1 MQTRYPILLVHGLG
15 IKDTFFL
22 KSFGLIDKRLR
33 AQGYTVYKSKID
45 AFGSVQSNAAQL
57 KDEIFSIL
65 HETGAEKINIIAHS
79 KGGLDAK
86 CMIEQYG
93 ISPHIASL
101 TTLCTPHGGSP
112 IASFIL
118 RFPRLAVKYLAFWVN
133 LIYRVLGDQSPDSFA
148 ACEDLQRGI
157 NARQQTISDSDG
169 IMYQSFSATMRPGL
183 IPTDFAMYFPLILS
197 RTIEKEMPSDGL
209 VPRDSAVF
217 GHFRGDCV
225 DDSISHTEIIDFML
239 CKKKKEKVYSFYT
252 ALCEELAREGL

>member
-45 AFGSVQSNAAQL
+45 AFGSVQGNAAQL

-65 HETGAEKINIIAHS
+65 QITGTEKVNIIAHS

-86 CMIEQYG
+86 CMIEQHG

-118 RFPRLAVKYLAFWVN
+118 RFPRFLVKYLAFWVN

-148 ACEDLQRGI
+148 ACEALQRGI

-217 GHFRGDCV
+217 GNFRGDCV

-239 CKKKKEKVYSFYT
+239 RKQKKEKVYSFYT